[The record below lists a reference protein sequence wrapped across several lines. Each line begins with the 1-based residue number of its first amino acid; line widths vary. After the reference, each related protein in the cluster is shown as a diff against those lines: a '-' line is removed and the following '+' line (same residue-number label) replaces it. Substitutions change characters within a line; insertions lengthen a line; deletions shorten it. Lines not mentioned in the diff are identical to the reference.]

1 MTPMQYAVAEYL
13 EREKAAHAG
22 PGAVDLAKINREVA
36 HKHGVMPGD
45 LIRAVNDETIK
56 GSC

>member
-1 MTPMQYAVAEYL
+1 MQYAVAEYL